1 MRSKQ
6 TSHVVDIAHDPLGP
20 LGSAADGMRWERGS
34 VLTAPPFG
42 YSPELPLR
50 RPGGPKARPASSAF
64 SAASATAVAG
74 YASCRLPATIA
85 SSLRRLKGLHQR
97 LSLCR
102 VSLAPGCDS
111 RLAGIDDRSLIAEL
125 ADDGTLIVI
134 FIHPPG
140 VDDEAAASGICTRLE
155 QALRHSGVPLGAL
168 RIAIMPCDAA
178 AIDESDAT
186 RDALFSLASRPL
198 LSAAVRPALSA

>member
-6 TSHVVDIAHDPLGP
+6 TSHVIDIGNDPLGP
-20 LGSAADGMRWERGS
+20 LGSDAEGMRWNRGS

-50 RPGGPKARPASSAF
+50 RPGGPKARPAHF
-64 SAASATAVAG
+64 AA
-74 YASCRLPATIA
+74 RLPNGIA

-102 VSLAPGCDS
+102 VTLAAGCDS
-111 RLAGIDDRSLIAEL
+111 RLTDIDDRSLIAEL
-125 ADDGTLIVI
+125 AGDGALIVI

-140 VDDEAAASGICTRLE
+140 IGDDAAACGVFTRLE
-155 QALRHSGVPLGAL
+155 QTLRPGTVPLGAV
-168 RIAIMPCDAA
+168 RVAMMHCDAA
-178 AIDESDAT
+178 AIDESDT
-186 RDALFSLASRPL
+186 TLDVLMDEPSRPL
-198 LSAAVRPALSA
+198 IGLDNLAQAASA